1 MNRDALVEML
11 IKHEGIRESA
21 YQDHLGYWTIGVGR
35 LIDSRKGGKL
45 STEEITFLLNNDI
58 TKCIKQLENNIPYF
72 LSLTTNQ
79 RMGLVNMCFQ
89 LGISGLLKF
98 KKLLYAIQI
107 QNKDKIKQEAMDSNW
122 YKQTPNRANEVIL
135 LLLS

>member
-1 MNRDALVEML
+1 MNKDAIKEML
-11 IKHEGIRESA
+11 IKHEGIRQSA

-35 LIDSRKGGKL
+35 LIDSRKGGNL
-45 STEEITFLLNNDI
+45 SLDEVKYLLDNDI
-58 TKCIKQLENNIPYF
+58 TRCTKQLEDNLPYF
-72 LSLTTNQ
+72 LILTGNQ
-79 RMGLVNMCFQ
+79 QMGLVNMCFQ
-89 LGISGLLKF
+89 LGITGLLKF

-122 YKQTPNRANEVIL
+122 YKQTPNRAEEVIL